1 MKFELSKEFLDQLVV
16 DIELGNNAGIIE
28 QISQLHPAD
37 IADVLGNLSTEEAK
51 IVYSLL
57 DEEVAAESLMELD
70 DEIREQL
77 LKLFSSQEI
86 AHQVGKLNSDDAA
99 DLLGEL
105 SENEI
110 DEVISKMEDREH
122 ASEVAELLNYDEDS
136 AGGLMQ
142 REYMWAAWNWPVDK
156 ALLELRKQAEQ
167 VEKVYSI

>member
-105 SENEI
+105 SEN
-110 DEVISKMEDREH
+110 
-122 ASEVAELLNYDEDS
+122 
-136 AGGLMQ
+136 GG
-142 REYMWAAWNWPVDK
+142 P
-156 ALLELRKQAEQ
+156 
-167 VEKVYSI
+167 